1 MKNKKG
7 FKYYLKFWGLATVV
21 YSVYIAVVSFRDGFE
36 IVTFLPVFYLPVVF
50 TLLLFLFDTVFDR
63 IWPQKGKKEDDE
75 FKIFI
80 QKTTFEVNEQLELSI
95 EDFRRLRES
104 EKFQK
109 TLYQAYQI
117 YLIGETEE
125 INFTFLEKKLKKDTI
140 EYRAMEVVVNE
151 VKKMM
156 EN

>member
-7 FKYYLKFWGLATVV
+7 FKHYFKFWGLASIVYTV
-21 YSVYIAVVSFRDGFE
+21 YVVVITIKDGFTVE
-36 IVTFLPVFYLPVVF
+36 AILPIFYLPILF
-50 TLLLFLFDTVFDR
+50 TFLLFVFDTIFDK
-63 IWPQKGKKEDDE
+63 IWPQKDKNEDDE
-75 FKIFI
+75 FKTFI
-80 QKTTFEVNEQLELSI
+80 KKTTFEVNEKLELSI

-125 INFTFLEKKLKKDTI
+125 INFIFLDKKFKKETI

-156 EN
+156 GN